1 MSSRCAMVLRELH
14 AEGFRCLP
22 LLTFAPDP
30 GLNVIFG
37 DNAQGKTS
45 LLEAVLYAATSKSH
59 RTSQE
64 TDLVQH
70 GCHGFRIRAAA
81 QRSDRNV
88 VVEATWWRGEK
99 RFKVNGVSQSRVS
112 DILGRLPVVFF
123 SPEDAELVRGTA
135 SVRRRFLDMALS
147 QLDLPYL
154 RALQQYRQALRQ
166 RNELLKQDQVTGDL
180 LDAWDEQLVRH
191 GTVMVRSRLLFGQQ
205 LANFAAPAYD
215 AIATRERLELV
226 YLPDIRSDEDYAEV
240 LRENRDRDRRYG
252 LTSRGPHRDDF
263 ELKVEGRPARQFASQ
278 GQQRSVA
285 LALKLAELKLVRER
299 ISEYPVLMLDD
310 VLSELDAQR
319 SSRLF
324 NAIPEEAQC
333 LITTTGMATATVPS
347 GLACTLFQI
356 RNGALTRA

>member
-1 MSSRCAMVLRELH
+1 
-14 AEGFRCLP
+14 
-22 LLTFAPDP
+22 
-30 GLNVIFG
+30 
-37 DNAQGKTS
+37 
-45 LLEAVLYAATSKSH
+45 
-59 RTSQE
+59 
-64 TDLVQH
+64 
-70 GCHGFRIRAAA
+70 
-81 QRSDRNV
+81 
-88 VVEATWWRGEK
+88 
-99 RFKVNGVSQSRVS
+99 
-112 DILGRLPVVFF
+112 
-123 SPEDAELVRGTA
+123 ELVRGTA